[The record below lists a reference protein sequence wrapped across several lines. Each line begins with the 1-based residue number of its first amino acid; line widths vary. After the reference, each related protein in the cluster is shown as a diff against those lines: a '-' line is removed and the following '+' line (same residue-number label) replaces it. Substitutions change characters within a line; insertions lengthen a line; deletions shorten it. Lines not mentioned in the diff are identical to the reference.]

1 MLFRSYLDVEN
12 NYRLCRYS
20 LSQNEIQVLTQD
32 RVDCFNLGGGY
43 LYYQKNGSQP
53 QLRFMRTDG
62 SDDTMLAEGNF
73 THINITSRYVYF
85 QPFGEEDTIYHSA
98 IGSTLYNLFT
108 P

>member
-1 MLFRSYLDVEN
+1 
-12 NYRLCRYS
+12 
-20 LSQNEIQVLTQD
+20 
-32 RVDCFNLGGGY
+32 
-43 LYYQKNGSQP
+43 
-53 QLRFMRTDG
+53 
-62 SDDTMLAEGNF
+62 MLAEGNF